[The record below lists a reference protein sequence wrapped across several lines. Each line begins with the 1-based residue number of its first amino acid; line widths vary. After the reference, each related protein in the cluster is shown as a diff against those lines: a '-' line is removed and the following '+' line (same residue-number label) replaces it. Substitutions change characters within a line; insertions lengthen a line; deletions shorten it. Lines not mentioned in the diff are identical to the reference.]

1 MPTVLP
7 SLGLTKYIWNM
18 SRFQLIQFL
27 MHIWG
32 LYQALIADYQE
43 LQAQNIRLQQ
53 IVSASTKRA
62 AEAEKSAAEAE
73 QLAAHAVK
81 RAAEAEERATDAENH
96 VADAEWYVRNVEKQM
111 DEIKRREKAE
121 ADIVYELQKDPNFTK
136 ATKSNYVKSQTK
148 AVLKAQ
154 KELEDYKRSMDA
166 FVKQIVDLLQQHLFD
181 LITQRSTL
189 EFPVIVISSSEQDD
203 PIFMNRGD
211 AHNAKCLS
219 GNKFPMGQGSTI
231 QKIVECAS
239 LKNMVE
245 SMREVLKLCGCDLS
259 E

>member
-7 SLGLTKYIWNM
+7 SLGLTKDIWNM

-111 DEIKRREKAE
+111 DEKQRREEAE
-121 ADIVYELQKDPNFTK
+121 ASIVYELKNDPNWTK

-231 QKIVECAS
+231 QRISECAS
-239 LKNMVE
+239 LKNMVG
-245 SMREVLKLCGCDLS
+245 SMRKVLELCGCDLS